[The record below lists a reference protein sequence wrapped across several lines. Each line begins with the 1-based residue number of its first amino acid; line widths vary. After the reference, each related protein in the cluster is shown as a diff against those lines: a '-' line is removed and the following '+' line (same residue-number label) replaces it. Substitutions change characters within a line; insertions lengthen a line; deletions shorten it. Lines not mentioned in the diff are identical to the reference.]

1 MCDSEL
7 SEQFQSQNVC
17 FPCEEDF
24 DGFLNVSSF
33 NPNNPIKILFHGFS
47 DNGDTLWTRVSK
59 RKDGQKMYGL
69 ERRKKIN
76 MG

>member
-1 MCDSEL
+1 M
-7 SEQFQSQNVC
+7 
-17 FPCEEDF
+17 
-24 DGFLNVSSF
+24 SSF